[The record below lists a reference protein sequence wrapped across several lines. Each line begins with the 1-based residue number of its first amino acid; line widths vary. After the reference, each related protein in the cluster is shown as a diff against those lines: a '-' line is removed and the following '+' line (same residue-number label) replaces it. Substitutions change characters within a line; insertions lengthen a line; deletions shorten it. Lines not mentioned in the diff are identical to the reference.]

1 MKTNI
6 SNAIGDEKK
15 NLNRLRALALM
26 VLKIHIA
33 IFSTIN
39 TIKHAAMMEE
49 KLKNLIVELKCTTKD
64 GCAL

>member
-15 NLNRLRALALM
+15 DLNKLRALALM

-39 TIKHAAMMEE
+39 IKKHAAMMEE
-49 KLKNLIVELKCTTKD
+49 KLKKFDC
-64 GCAL
+64 